1 MAFLYCHDAFWIF
14 LWVYGHPK
22 KDEHQLNTFQ
32 NKCIRRILRVRWQQ
46 RISNEEIQRMADT
59 NNISCEIR
67 RRRWN
72 WIGHILR
79 REDGNDCITALGW
92 QPEGKRARG
101 RPKTTWRRTVEK
113 ERNVAGW
120 TSWNIAR
127 AAARDRLGWSQS
139 VEALCAYWRGE
150 I

>member
-1 MAFLYCHDAFWIF
+1 M
-14 LWVYGHPK
+14 
-22 KDEHQLNTFQ
+22 
-32 NKCIRRILRVRWQQ
+32 RWQQ
-46 RISNEEIQRMADT
+46 RISNEEIQRIADT

-127 AAARDRLGWSQS
+127 AAARDRVGWSQS
-139 VEALCAYWRGE
+139 VEALIMRLLARRDLKLR
-150 I
+150 